1 MRKTASKY
9 GYMATIGADTSGL
22 TAAMHEIDNN
32 AKNISRELKA
42 VNEGL
47 KLDDSNTE
55 GLKSK
60 MDLLSQTIEAT
71 KDKLEKL
78 KSAQNDM
85 DRALSNGKITSTQY
99 AAYQRDIAN
108 TSSALRVYEQ
118 ELRNTQTQ
126 LKNVEDSTANAKKE
140 TQNFDDSVEN
150 AGQKV
155 VSFGDILK
163 ANLLSDAIASGV
175 RKLTSEF
182 VDFAKESIEVA
193 SDLTEVQNVIDVTF
207 GSNAEEI
214 NAWAQNAKTAYGMS
228 ELMAKQ
234 FAGTMGA
241 MLKSSGV
248 AEESVTE
255 LSESIV
261 GLAGDMASF
270 YNLDYEAAFAKIR
283 SGISGE
289 TEPLKQLGINMS
301 VANMEAFALA
311 EGIEKPWKKM
321 SQAEQTM
328 LRYQYLIAQ
337 TADAQGD
344 FARTSDSM
352 ANQQKI
358 LELNLTEA
366 KATLGNELI
375 PIMNNIVSIVNSEA
389 PNISEIIV
397 DVGTAVAKVTEFLL
411 ENKDAVL
418 TCSAGFATFYGVMQ
432 AGKTIDTVVTSLKTL
447 KTATEAATTAQYAMN
462 AAAAINPYVLLA
474 SAIAAVTMA
483 IGVYMLTAEGCSET
497 LKDAAEKNI
506 EEYESQKNKVKELEE
521 ALGDVQNKIKELHD
535 KGKLTIAE
543 EQDLINLQLQNDEL
557 SAQLAIEQELLEVKK
572 KLASDSN
579 YDAIMSDD
587 RSSSGTIANV
597 NFALESYQYAVD
609 QLQYWQDELDQA
621 IKNGD
626 QETIDYMQDNV
637 DQFTN
642 EMLTQKANAL
652 TALQSV
658 NELAEG
664 IDETTVKGQE
674 AAAAV
679 ADLNQQILELF
690 NLDPEGTSESD
701 LPYSGET
708 QLDKAGE
715 RYRVEGEA
723 AYTAAEEEKK
733 LREDTLKSD
742 TAAFDEKLK
751 LHKISEE
758 QYYNDLEKYL
768 NLHVDKNSETWWKYY
783 EKVESY
789 RDKQAENE
797 KKAEEERQKQL
808 EEDKKAEQDIIKGY
822 WDEVTRQHDRGE
834 IDDET
839 EYRLK
844 AQIVKKYC
852 DENEKEWDSYYT
864 WLYKYQKNKNDQIA
878 KNEKEAWENN
888 VKNLSDTLTESYEN
902 LVKQKEKVKEDL
914 ANIDLTET
922 VTDVNGKDVTVLADL
937 DAEYKKLDTYQ
948 KSLDRLKA
956 TGISDALLADI
967 MSMDYADGSRQKM
980 IDTILG
986 LSAENRQR
994 YYNDYAKVIAKQDEI
1009 AQASIHDGLDDLN
1022 EQTANAVDDIFGTM
1036 PESAYAEGA
1045 ATAQSFIQ
1053 GIIDAMGGTV
1063 DNQAAMSLFNL
1074 GAAAPSA
1081 TSNKASGNE
1090 TVAANTP
1097 ITIILNDKEYI
1108 NTTIG
1113 EMVNNSRLSG
1123 GNTFN
1128 L

>member
-32 AKNISRELKA
+32 AKNISRELKV

-60 MDLLSQTIEAT
+60 MDLLSQAIEAT

-85 DRALSNGKITSTQY
+85 GRALSNGKITSTQY

-118 ELRNTQTQ
+118 ELRNTQAQ
-126 LKNVEDSTANAKKE
+126 LKNVEDGTADAKKE

-182 VDFAKESIEVA
+182 VNFAKESIEVA

-214 NAWAQNAKTAYGMS
+214 NAWAQNAKNAYGMS

-270 YNLDYEAAFAKIR
+270 YNLDYEEAFAKIR

-432 AGKTIDTVVTSLKTL
+432 AGKAIDTVVTSLKTL

-474 SAIAAVTMA
+474 SVIAAVTVA

-506 EEYESQKNKVKELEE
+506 EEYEAQKNKVKELEE
-521 ALGDVQNKIKELHD
+521 ALGDVQNKIKEQMEEEEPYRTSLL
-535 KGKLTIAE
+535 GYIRKLSGITIHFEDPEDSITKELREASMTVIIHCVINGREWACWCTRAGLE
-543 EQDLINLQLQNDEL
+543 E
-557 SAQLAIEQELLEVKK
+557 VV
-572 KLASDSN
+572 
-579 YDAIMSDD
+579 DD
-587 RSSSGTIANV
+587 REVIV
-597 NFALESYQYAVD
+597 
-609 QLQYWQDELDQA
+609 
-621 IKNGD
+621 
-626 QETIDYMQDNV
+626 
-637 DQFTN
+637 
-642 EMLTQKANAL
+642 
-652 TALQSV
+652 
-658 NELAEG
+658 
-664 IDETTVKGQE
+664 
-674 AAAAV
+674 
-679 ADLNQQILELF
+679 
-690 NLDPEGTSESD
+690 
-701 LPYSGET
+701 
-708 QLDKAGE
+708 
-715 RYRVEGEA
+715 
-723 AYTAAEEEKK
+723 
-733 LREDTLKSD
+733 LRRFDT
-742 TAAFDEKLK
+742 
-751 LHKISEE
+751 
-758 QYYNDLEKYL
+758 
-768 NLHVDKNSETWWKYY
+768 
-783 EKVESY
+783 
-789 RDKQAENE
+789 
-797 KKAEEERQKQL
+797 
-808 EEDKKAEQDIIKGY
+808 
-822 WDEVTRQHDRGE
+822 
-834 IDDET
+834 
-839 EYRLK
+839 
-844 AQIVKKYC
+844 
-852 DENEKEWDSYYT
+852 
-864 WLYKYQKNKNDQIA
+864 
-878 KNEKEAWENN
+878 
-888 VKNLSDTLTESYEN
+888 
-902 LVKQKEKVKEDL
+902 
-914 ANIDLTET
+914 
-922 VTDVNGKDVTVLADL
+922 
-937 DAEYKKLDTYQ
+937 
-948 KSLDRLKA
+948 
-956 TGISDALLADI
+956 
-967 MSMDYADGSRQKM
+967 
-980 IDTILG
+980 
-986 LSAENRQR
+986 
-994 YYNDYAKVIAKQDEI
+994 
-1009 AQASIHDGLDDLN
+1009 
-1022 EQTANAVDDIFGTM
+1022 
-1036 PESAYAEGA
+1036 
-1045 ATAQSFIQ
+1045 
-1053 GIIDAMGGTV
+1053 
-1063 DNQAAMSLFNL
+1063 
-1074 GAAAPSA
+1074 
-1081 TSNKASGNE
+1081 
-1090 TVAANTP
+1090 
-1097 ITIILNDKEYI
+1097 
-1108 NTTIG
+1108 
-1113 EMVNNSRLSG
+1113 
-1123 GNTFN
+1123 
-1128 L
+1128 

>member
-32 AKNISRELKA
+32 AKNISRELKV

-60 MDLLSQTIEAT
+60 MDLLSQAIEAT

-85 DRALSNGKITSTQY
+85 GRALSNGKITSTQY

-118 ELRNTQTQ
+118 ELRNTQAQ
-126 LKNVEDSTANAKKE
+126 LKNVEDGTADAKKE

-182 VDFAKESIEVA
+182 VNFAKESIEVA

-214 NAWAQNAKTAYGMS
+214 NAWAQNAKNAYGMS

-270 YNLDYEAAFAKIR
+270 YNLDYEEAFAKIR

-432 AGKTIDTVVTSLKTL
+432 AGKAIDTVVTSLKTL

-474 SAIAAVTMA
+474 SVIAAVTVA

-506 EEYESQKNKVKELEE
+506 EEYEAQKNKVKELEE
-521 ALGDVQNKIKELHD
+521 ALGDVQNKIKELQD
-535 KGKLTIAE
+535 KGKLTITE

-557 SAQLAIEQELLEVKK
+557 STQLAIEQELLEVKK
-572 KLASDSN
+572 KLVSDSN

-609 QLQYWQDELDQA
+609 QLQYWKDELDQA

-652 TALQSV
+652 TALQSM
-658 NELAEG
+658 NKLAEG

-674 AAAAV
+674 AATAV

-701 LPYSGET
+701 LPYSGKS
-708 QLDKAGE
+708 QFDKAGE
-715 RYRVEGEA
+715 RYRAEGEA
-723 AYTAAEEEKK
+723 AYAAAEEEKK

-783 EKVESY
+783 EKVENY
-789 RDKQAENE
+789 RDKQAEND

-822 WDEVTRQHDRGE
+822 WDEVTRQHDQGE
-834 IDDET
+834 SDDET
-839 EYRLK
+839 EYKLK

-888 VKNLSDTLTESYEN
+888 VKTLSDTLTGSYEN

-922 VTDVNGKDVTVLADL
+922 VTDVNGKDVTVLTDL

-948 KSLDRLKA
+948 KSLNRLKA

-967 MSMDYADGSRQKM
+967 MSMDYADGSRQRM

-1009 AQASIHDGLDDLN
+1009 AQASIQDGLDDLN
-1022 EQTANAVDDIFGTM
+1022 EQTANAVDDIFSTM
-1036 PESAYAEGA
+1036 PKSAYAEGA

-1090 TVAANTP
+1090 TIAANTP
-1097 ITIILNDKEYI
+1097 ITIVLNDKEYI
-1108 NTTIG
+1108 STTVG
-1113 EMVNNSRLSG
+1113 EMMNNSRLSG
-1123 GNTFN
+1123 GSTFN

>member
-60 MDLLSQTIEAT
+60 MDLLSRAIEAT

-78 KSAQNDM
+78 KTAQNDM
-85 DRALSNGKITSTQY
+85 DRALSDGKITSTQY
-99 AAYQRDIAN
+99 DTWQRDIAN
-108 TSSALRVYEQ
+108 AASQLRVYEQ
-118 ELRNTQTQ
+118 ELKNTQTQ

-432 AGKTIDTVVTSLKTL
+432 AGKAIDTVVTSLKTL

-462 AAAAINPYVLLA
+462 AVAAINPYVLLA
-474 SAIAAVTMA
+474 SAIAAVTVA

-506 EEYESQKNKVKELEE
+506 EEYEAQKNKVKELEE
-521 ALGDVQNKIKELHD
+521 ALGDVQNKIKELQD
-535 KGKLTIAE
+535 KGKLTITE

-587 RSSSGTIANV
+587 RSSSGAIANV

-626 QETIDYMQDNV
+626 NETIDYMQDNV

-701 LPYSGET
+701 LPYSGKS

-715 RYRVEGEA
+715 RYRAEGEA
-723 AYTAAEEEKK
+723 ASSAAEEEKK

-768 NLHVDKNSETWWKYY
+768 NSHVDKNSETWWKYY
-783 EKVESY
+783 EKIESY
-789 RDKQAENE
+789 RDKQAEND

-808 EEDKKAEQDIIKGY
+808 EENKKAEQDIIKGY

-834 IDDET
+834 SDDET
-839 EYRLK
+839 EYKLK

-888 VKNLSDTLTESYEN
+888 VKTLSDTLTGSYEN

-922 VTDVNGKDVTVLADL
+922 VTDVNGKDVTVLTDL
-937 DAEYKKLDTYQ
+937 DAEYKKLVTYQ

-956 TGISDALLADI
+956 TGISDALLGDI
-967 MSMDYADGSRQKM
+967 MSMDYADGSRQRM

-1009 AQASIHDGLDDLN
+1009 AQASIQDGLDDLN

-1074 GAAAPSA
+1074 GAAPSA

-1108 NTTIG
+1108 STTVG